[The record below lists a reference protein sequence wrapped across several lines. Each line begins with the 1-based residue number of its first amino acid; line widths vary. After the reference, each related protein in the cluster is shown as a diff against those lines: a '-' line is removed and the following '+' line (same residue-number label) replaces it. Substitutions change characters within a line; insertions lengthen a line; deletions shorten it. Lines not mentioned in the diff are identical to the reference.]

1 MSLRIT
7 AAALEDRAVIEQIE
21 DFLAAHEAASPF
33 HRPAWMQAVQ
43 RGCGHHVHY
52 LLAKE
57 GNDIVG
63 LLPLHDVR
71 SRLFGRALVSSA
83 FAVGGGIL
91 ARDGAVER
99 ALADTAWM
107 LAKELGCPSL
117 ELRSGA
123 LPTGQDWHIDREVYA
138 GFIRPLAADDD
149 AELAAIPRKQ
159 RAEVRRSLGFDL
171 EFSVGTDEADRRA
184 HYRVYAESVRNL
196 GTPVFPRGLF
206 DAVLNAFGKD
216 ADILTVHQDGKPV
229 ASVLSLYHR
238 GTVMPYWGGGTK
250 EARGLRANDFMY
262 FALMRHARGRGCSQ
276 FDFGRSKVGTGAFA
290 FKKNWGF
297 APQPLTYAV
306 RTADGTAPRAIN
318 PLDPKYKLKIAL
330 WQRLPLAI
338 ANRIGPIIAR
348 GLG

>member
-1 MSLRIT
+1 M
-7 AAALEDRAVIEQIE
+7 AAAMEDRTVTESIEH
-21 DFLAAHEAASPF
+21 FLATQEAASPF
-33 HRPAWMQAVQ
+33 HRPAWMQAVR
-43 RGCGHHVHY
+43 RGCGHRVHY
-52 LLAKE
+52 LLASE
-57 GNDIVG
+57 GSDIVG
-63 LLPLHDVR
+63 LLPLHDVK

-91 ARDGAVER
+91 ARDDAAER
-99 ALADTAWM
+99 ALADAAWS
-107 LAKELGCPSL
+107 LAEELGCPSL

-123 LPTGQDWHIDREVYA
+123 LPTGPEWHIDREVYA
-138 GFIRPLAADDD
+138 GFVRPLAADDD
-149 AELAAIPRKQ
+149 AELMAIPRKQ
-159 RAEVRRSLGFDL
+159 RAEVRRSLGLDL
-171 EFSVGTDEADRRA
+171 EYSLGRGEPDRRA
-184 HYRVYAESVRNL
+184 HYRVYSESVRNL
-196 GTPVFPRGLF
+196 GTPVFPRALF
-206 DAVLNAFGKD
+206 DAVLDAFDED
-216 ADILTVHQDGKPV
+216 ADILTVRHHGKPV

-238 GTVMPYWGGGTK
+238 GTVMPYWGGGTR

-262 FALMRHARGRGCSQ
+262 FALMRQARERGCSQ

-290 FKKNWGF
+290 FKRNWGF

-306 RTADGTAPRAIN
+306 RTANGTAPRAIN